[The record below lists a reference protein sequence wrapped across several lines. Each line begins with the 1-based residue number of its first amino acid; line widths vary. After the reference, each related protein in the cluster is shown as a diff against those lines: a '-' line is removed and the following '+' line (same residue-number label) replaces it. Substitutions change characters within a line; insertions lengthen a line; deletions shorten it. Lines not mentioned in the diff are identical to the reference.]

1 MEMTVTAL
9 LGSRAGLDDG
19 KLLILQDRVACK
31 IQQMERW
38 KLLGDNLSTLSCT
51 YCHLYVFF
59 GKISIQFLCP
69 LIVNNL
75 VICFFCCWVE

>member
-19 KLLILQDRVACK
+19 KLLILPDRVACK

-38 KLLGDNLSTLSCT
+38 KLLGDNWGGRESYREFNLSR
-51 YCHLYVFF
+51 
-59 GKISIQFLCP
+59 
-69 LIVNNL
+69 
-75 VICFFCCWVE
+75 